1 MDNPLDNGKEN
12 IALATLAAAAG
23 LVIGANR
30 DKVAE
35 LLGPPVRGIG
45 KTAGAAATFV
55 LAPVRGIGRT
65 AGAAAT
71 FVLAPVRGIGKAAG
85 GAATFVLAPVRG
97 IGRTAGAAFGGA
109 AKFVV
114 QQKEALE
121 DKLAEARVKTVVPE
135 G

>member
-1 MDNPLDNGKEN
+1 MEMDGGKGTAAVA
-12 IALATLAAAAG
+12 ALAVAAG

-30 DKVAE
+30 DKIVE
-35 LLGPPVRGIG
+35 LLGPPVQGIG
-45 KTAGAAATFV
+45 KTAGEAATFV
-55 LAPVRGIGRT
+55 LAPVRGIGEK
-65 AGAAAT
+65 AGAA
-71 FVLAPVRGIGKAAG
+71 LG

-97 IGRTAGAAFGGA
+97 IGRTTGAAFGGA

-121 DKLAEARVKTVVPE
+121 DKMAEARVKTVVPE

>member
-65 AGAAAT
+65 AGAA
-71 FVLAPVRGIGKAAG
+71 
-85 GAATFVLAPVRG
+85 
-97 IGRTAGAAFGGA
+97 FGGA